1 MKPAQFEFADLSGG
15 YGDVNILNR
24 ISGQVSSGEVLGIF
38 GRNGVGKTTLARML
52 AGSIPATT
60 GAIVMNGVTVTH
72 HEAFARRRMGLG
84 YMSQTSM
91 VFDNLSVRENL
102 SLAKN
107 DIGIMELF
115 AMFPILA
122 NRQNQLAGSMS
133 GGERKIL
140 AFARIMLEETQ
151 VIILDEPSEG
161 VQPENIAHMEKC
173 ITDRCERGHGV
184 ILIEQNLNML
194 MNLSDRYIGLDS
206 GNPVYSGSSEEATRE
221 HLLEVLLV

>member
-1 MKPAQFEFADLSGG
+1 MKPAQFEFANMSGG
-15 YGDVNILNR
+15 YGDVNILN
-24 ISGQVSSGEVLGIF
+24 QVSGRVKPGDVLGIF

-52 AGSIPATT
+52 TGSLPVTAGSIL
-60 GAIVMNGVTVTH
+60 MNGVDITPS
-72 HEAFARRRMGLG
+72 EAFARRRMGLG

-107 DIGIMELF
+107 HAGINELSTI
-115 AMFPILA
+115 FPILGS
-122 NRQNQLAGSMS
+122 REDQLAGSMS

-140 AFARIMLEETQ
+140 AFARVMLEDTQ
-151 VIILDEPSEG
+151 VIVLDEPSEG

-173 ITDRCERGHGV
+173 ITSRCEKGHSV

-194 MNLSDRYIGLDS
+194 LNLSDGYLGLDS
-206 GNPVYSGSSEEATRE
+206 GNLVYSGTKDETTRE
-221 HLLEVLLV
+221 QLLEVMLV